1 MRWFPS
7 KTAAARRGPPVMRW
21 FPQPPRTPPAR
32 TKRGLTLIEV
42 ALAVGILAIMAAL
55 TWGSIARSFDAYET
69 VTGIDR
75 RYHNVRVAMNRMAR
89 ELSTAFLTSPRRH
102 KGRERMWQTIFRSE
116 PGSPFHEIHFTA
128 FAHTILR
135 ENAKESDQ
143 SEISY
148 FGKADPDKPDQF
160 NLMRREDPR
169 IDRDPDEGGRSYVL
183 AEGVKDFKLRF
194 WEERKEGWVDE
205 WDTEHSEFAGRLPQ
219 IVEITLVT
227 TDEDGK
233 DLKFVTKTRINLTRE
248 LGTI

>member
-1 MRWFPS
+1 MT
-7 KTAAARRGPPVMRW
+7 KARRI
-21 FPQPPRTPPAR
+21 PAHAR
-32 TKRGLTLIEV
+32 RGLTLIEV

-55 TWGSIARSFDAYET
+55 TWGSIARTFDAYET
-69 VTGIDR
+69 VTDIDR

-89 ELSTAFLTSPRRH
+89 ELSMAFITNERRH
-102 KGRERMWQTIFRSE
+102 KGRERMWKTIFRSE

-135 ENAKESDQ
+135 EDAKESDQ

-148 FGKADPDKPDQF
+148 FGESDPDQPDTL

-183 AEGVKDFKLRF
+183 AEGVKEFKLRF
-194 WEERKEGWVDE
+194 WEERKEDWVE
-205 WDTEHSEFAGRLPQ
+205 TWDTENSEFARRIPQ
-219 IVEITLVT
+219 IVEITLVIA
-227 TDEDGK
+227 DEDGK
-233 DLKFVTKTRINLTRE
+233 DLKFVTKTRINLFRE